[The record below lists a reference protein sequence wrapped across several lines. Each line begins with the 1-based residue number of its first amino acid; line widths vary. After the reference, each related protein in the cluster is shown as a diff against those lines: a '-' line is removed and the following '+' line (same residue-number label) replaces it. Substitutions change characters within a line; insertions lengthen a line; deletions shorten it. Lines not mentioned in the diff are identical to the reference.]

1 MKYFSNRSLL
11 SLLFLASSVFINE
24 TPAHA
29 VSCTVSGTGASQ
41 TLAAPTDGNSCTFE
55 FSTSNVVDLNG
66 AVNITVTLTNG
77 LGTNDF
83 TIGLAA
89 AIIDPNG
96 PNNNIALTG
105 IVGFD
110 NLGYNNDAT
119 VSLTGWSLGGSRC
132 GSSGSYQLDGFG
144 DLSECFSGPRDPA
157 PVFLLSTDNNLGN
170 FTANDQGVLF
180 AVHLALTPSSCS
192 GFFANRST
200 SGNTTVGTRECGYTG
215 SDLQSVPEPSTMIL
229 LGAGL
234 IGLSAWGRKYG
245 LRQ

>member
-1 MKYFSNRSLL
+1 MKYFLNRSLL
-11 SLLFLASSVFINE
+11 SLLFLASSVLINE
-24 TPAHA
+24 TPARA

-77 LGTNDF
+77 SGANNF
-83 TIGLAA
+83 TISLAA
-89 AIIDPNG
+89 TIVDPNG

-110 NLGYNNDAT
+110 NLAYNNAAT
-119 VSLTGWSLGGSRC
+119 ALRANWDLGGSRC
-132 GSSGSYQLDGFG
+132 GGSSHDQLDGFG
-144 DLSECFSGPRDPA
+144 SFSHCYSSGSREIG
-157 PVFLLSTDNNLGN
+157 PVFALSNDDPGN

-180 AVHLALTPSSCS
+180 AVHLALTPSTCS

-200 SGNTTVGTRECGYTG
+200 PGTTTLGEGECGYTG
-215 SDLQSVPEPSTMIL
+215 SDPQSVPEPSTMML

-234 IGLSAWGRKYG
+234 IGLSAWGRKHM
-245 LRQ
+245 

>member
-1 MKYFSNRSLL
+1 
-11 SLLFLASSVFINE
+11 
-24 TPAHA
+24 
-29 VSCTVSGTGASQ
+29 
-41 TLAAPTDGNSCTFE
+41 
-55 FSTSNVVDLNG
+55 VVDLSG

-77 LGTNDF
+77 SGTNDF

-89 AIIDPNG
+89 TIVDPNG

-110 NLGYNNDAT
+110 NLGYNNAAT
-119 VSLTGWSLGGSRC
+119 ASLAGWSLGGPRC

-144 DLSECFSGPRDPA
+144 NLDECFSGPRDPA
-157 PVFLLSTDNNLGN
+157 PVFALSIDDPGD

-180 AVHLALTPSSCS
+180 AVHLALTPSTCS

-200 SGNTTVGTRECGYTG
+200 PGTTTLGEGECGYTG
-215 SDLQSVPEPSTMIL
+215 SDPQSVPEPSTLIL

-234 IGLSAWGRKYG
+234 IGLSAWGRKYV
-245 LRQ
+245 